1 MRRTAS
7 GRGMGGLLE
16 ARPEMSTQ
24 EFAPRS
30 VAMRKRRMARL
41 ILGQIMRWS
50 HSAGIKL
57 AIRAGYQTLGMGGA
71 RGGIEL
77 PPGHSPDLEER
88 FLKYLVL
95 VWELWLIVSGRWVP
109 QGIGFDRDDAAG
121 RTAPS
126 WGISQPPPKSRPG
139 PSEARKIGRRAPR
152 GCLEALRKASC
163 NAPPHVDEP
172 RFPETRAMGGKVL
185 RETPH
190 CLARR
195 ATRRGFG
202 WCVANPP
209 TEPRAIPLRNSTD
222 VITFSIRVIA
232 ARERASPSNFTPR
245 RPSFD
250 SLTWMAAAYWPAQ
263 PKRNSPRP

>member
-1 MRRTAS
+1 
-7 GRGMGGLLE
+7 
-16 ARPEMSTQ
+16 
-24 EFAPRS
+24 
-30 VAMRKRRMARL
+30 MRKRRMARL
-41 ILGQIMRWS
+41 IL
-50 HSAGIKL
+50 HSSDNAMVSLCRNEL
-57 AIRAGYQTLGMGGA
+57 AIRAGQQIPGMRGA
-71 RGGIEL
+71 RPGLEL
-77 PPGHSPDLEER
+77 PPGHGPDLEER

-95 VWELWLIVSGRWVP
+95 VCELWLIVSGRWVP
-109 QGIGFDRDDAAG
+109 PMGLVSTATTAG
-121 RTAPS
+121 RTAQS

-185 RETPH
+185 GDTPH
-190 CLARR
+190 CFARR
-195 ATRRGFG
+195 ATKRGFG
-202 WCVANPP
+202 WCVANAP
-209 TEPRAIPLRNSTD
+209 TEPRGIPLRNSTD

-245 RPSFD
+245 RPSFE
-250 SLTWMAAAYWPAQ
+250 SLTWMAAAYRPAQ